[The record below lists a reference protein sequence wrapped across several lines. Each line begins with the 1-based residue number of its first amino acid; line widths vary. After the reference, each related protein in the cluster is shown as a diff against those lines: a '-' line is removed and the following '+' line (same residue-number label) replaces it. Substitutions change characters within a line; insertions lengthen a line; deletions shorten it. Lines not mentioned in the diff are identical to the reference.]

1 MLVEIDWEKGGL
13 NHVTLLVLDLRL
25 GVVGAAGAGS
35 SQASL
40 RSYMKL
46 TLGLLVTNYRK
57 NSNRMLIKADL
68 ELKICYH
75 RLSAMV

>member
-35 SQASL
+35 SQYIISAISILASTIPGHA
-40 RSYMKL
+40 SQF
-46 TLGLLVTNYRK
+46 
-57 NSNRMLIKADL
+57 
-68 ELKICYH
+68 H
-75 RLSAMV
+75 R